1 VGCFCGFFGAVSA
14 VVDSGEVLE
23 VCLGEDSAKCV
34 KEELVKDAVADARED
49 LVTIAR
55 EALGTME
62 EGEVKIKKCKGASWF
77 NDGLCHCH
85 RF

>member
-1 VGCFCGFFGAVSA
+1 

-34 KEELVKDAVADARED
+34 KEGLVEDAVADARED

-55 EALGTME
+55 EAL
-62 EGEVKIKKCKGASWF
+62 
-77 NDGLCHCH
+77 
-85 RF
+85 